1 MGLYERLQK
10 EIHGETPSDI
20 PPITKWVKEV
30 EKTGRIAGWQII
42 ALLLYDRE
50 IDEDHSDEE
59 NKHFVSEWEKQMLHW
74 GSVRYERTGR
84 PITPIDPVSLLPVPC
99 GKAGKNIEW
108 LISLGEADDVLA
120 TVGIGSASE
129 MVKRWCDWMRDG
141 DAQTLASAT
150 QETPPT
156 PAPVSRWPWGNH
168 HTEALGH
175 LEAAAKRFWVNH
187 DPTDNTTAPTN
198 KEVAASLQAERKLS
212 KTLAEAIASILR
224 LDGLPTGPRK

>member
-50 IDEDHSDEE
+50 RDEDCSDEE
-59 NKHFVSEWEKQMLHW
+59 NRRFVSEWVDVIL
-74 GSVRYERTGR
+74 SIGR
-84 PITPIDPVSLLPVPC
+84 NSPMIQPIESHHSFKWVPRIQ
-99 GKAGKNIEW
+99 AGKNIEW
-108 LISLGEADDVLA
+108 VISLDEVNIESTLKYL
-120 TVGIGSASE
+120 GISQK
-129 MVKRWCDWMRDG
+129 VKRWCDLMREG
-141 DAQTLASAT
+141 DAQTLATAI
-150 QETPPT
+150 QETP

-198 KEVAASLQAERKLS
+198 KEVAAWLQAERKVS
-212 KTLAEAIASILR
+212 KTLAEAMASILR

>member
-42 ALLLYDRE
+42 ALLLYDCER
-50 IDEDHSDEE
+50 DEGRSDEQ

-129 MVKRWCDWMRDG
+129 MVKRWCDWMREG
-141 DAQTLASAT
+141 DAQTPAST
-150 QETPPT
+150 TPDNQQETDPADLPEELYIANIAFRAVFNGYGNPT
-156 PAPVSRWPWGNH
+156 ATFKNRLIAYLKSTYPALLPS
-168 HTEALGH
+168 
-175 LEAAAKRFWVNH
+175 
-187 DPTDNTTAPTN
+187 
-198 KEVAASLQAERKLS
+198 EVARIATVANLDKARGRPAKS
-212 KTLAEAIASILR
+212 KE
-224 LDGLPTGPRK
+224 